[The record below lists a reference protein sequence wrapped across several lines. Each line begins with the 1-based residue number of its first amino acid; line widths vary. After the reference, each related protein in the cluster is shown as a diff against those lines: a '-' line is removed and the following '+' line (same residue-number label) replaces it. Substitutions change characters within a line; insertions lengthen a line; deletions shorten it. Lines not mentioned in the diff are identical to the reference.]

1 MSLKFVDNRDH
12 EEYNLVRIGNQLWFA
27 ENLRYRIEDSCF
39 MYREEYSSFK
49 KYGYLYSF
57 DALDKVCPPG
67 WRIPTAADFSKLY
80 KSLQNSALAMNW
92 VEMLAGK
99 HLDNNLTL
107 QLGGFGS
114 GSQMDYWDEGHGA
127 YFWTS
132 NRGKADGQYCII
144 DPSGLNFRH
153 SAPLRDLFSVR
164 LVFDE
169 VFVPRPSM
177 TFQHC

>member
-1 MSLKFVDNRDH
+1 VALTSPDWR
-12 EEYNLVRIGNQLWFA
+12 
-27 ENLRYRIEDSCF
+27 LRRSGIINE
-39 MYREEYSSFK
+39 
-49 KYGYLYSF
+49 
-57 DALDKVCPPG
+57 VCPPG

-99 HLDNNLTL
+99 HLDKNLSL

-114 GSQMDYWDEGHGA
+114 GSQMDFWDEGHGA

-132 NRGKADGQYCII
+132 NRENADGLYCII

-164 LVFDE
+164 LVLDDY
-169 VFVPRPSM
+169 FVSRPSV
-177 TFQHC
+177 TFRQH